1 MLICAILVSADVLAS
16 YRPELPVATPA
27 DGAAYLVTDILPRYV
42 EEHPD
47 HPPLDS
53 DLEVELGEV
62 SDGYVAPREDVP
74 SARIRLKRQRDR
86 GPVRFYASALA
97 AINRSIVGQLNRRG
111 LAGIRVQTDPS
122 DIDPVTGEDRRAP
135 GQRSVHLDIATGRIS
150 GLRAVEVE
158 AFGLRAGEESSSDSP
173 FHRRVLEGSPIQPRD
188 SAREGTTDL
197 LRIDKLEDYVAQLN
211 RYPSRAVVAEITPG
225 WITPES
231 TYLDYKIIEER
242 PWTLYSQVSRSG
254 TEETHRWR
262 QRFGFRHTQLRGGDD
277 TLRVDYV
284 TGGKFKDV
292 HGFLASY
299 ESPLPGQNRL
309 RWQANLEYGEYD
321 ASEFGITN
329 ANLAGRQHAAGLQ
342 LIANVFQHR
351 QLFVD
356 LVGEVRWQDF
366 EVEDQLRNT
375 DGDEDMFVP
384 RLILRSE
391 RRTDSA
397 RFHLNLGI
405 ERSLG
410 GGSSLR
416 KSDLQLLGRVD
427 PDDRWK
433 ILRWEAGLS
442 FFLEPILARRL
453 PGLVDGSRR
462 AHEVYLSSRGQDAFD
477 NRLIPQEEMIV
488 GGLYTVRGYPQAT
501 LAGDSVA
508 MASAEY
514 RLHLGSLL
522 QLKELPFDWDLVLS
536 AFVDLARVRQSQKV
550 PGEVESTLF
559 GSGLAVELRILRNL
573 RVRYDFGFALRDLE
587 GPGGT
592 RDIVERGDAE
602 HYLSF
607 TVLY

>member
-277 TLRVDYV
+277 TL
-284 TGGKFKDV
+284 
-292 HGFLASY
+292 
-299 ESPLPGQNRL
+299 PGRL
-309 RWQANLEYGEYD
+309 RHRRQVQGRPRISRLVRIAPPGAESV
-321 ASEFGITN
+321 A
-329 ANLAGRQHAAGLQ
+329 LAGKPR
-342 LIANVFQHR
+342 
-351 QLFVD
+351 
-356 LVGEVRWQDF
+356 VRR
-366 EVEDQLRNT
+366 V
-375 DGDEDMFVP
+375 
-384 RLILRSE
+384 
-391 RRTDSA
+391 RRIGVRD
-397 RFHLNLGI
+397 HQ
-405 ERSLG
+405 
-410 GGSSLR
+410 R
-416 KSDLQLLGRVD
+416 KSRGAPARCW
-427 PDDRWK
+427 PSADRQ
-433 ILRWEAGLS
+433 
-442 FFLEPILARRL
+442 RL
-453 PGLVDGSRR
+453 PTS
-462 AHEVYLSSRGQDAFD
+462 AA
-477 NRLIPQEEMIV
+477 
-488 GGLYTVRGYPQAT
+488 VR
-501 LAGDSVA
+501 
-508 MASAEY
+508 
-514 RLHLGSLL
+514 
-522 QLKELPFDWDLVLS
+522 
-536 AFVDLARVRQSQKV
+536 
-550 PGEVESTLF
+550 
-559 GSGLAVELRILRNL
+559 
-573 RVRYDFGFALRDLE
+573 
-587 GPGGT
+587 
-592 RDIVERGDAE
+592 
-602 HYLSF
+602 
-607 TVLY
+607 